1 MRRRHNPTDHPAPS
15 DAAMRDPESGD
26 EDEPLVGGG
35 TNIVKNRSHK
45 SQGKNKQSSTSF
57 NTRRRLITIGGCG
70 SIILFTIFIFITK
83 NGT

>member
-35 TNIVKNRSHK
+35 TNIVTRSHK
-45 SQGKNKQSSTSF
+45 SQGKNKKSSTSF
-57 NTRRRLITIGGCG
+57 NTRRRLITIGGCV
-70 SIILFTIFIFITK
+70 SILLFTIFIFITK